1 MISMKPN
8 NIKLAQSTA
17 TDTLQAVTEF
27 HAAVAQPD
35 MALVLFFC
43 SSKYDLKVLTTEMN
57 RQFEGV
63 QVVGCTTAGEIGPA
77 GYLEHS
83 LTGTSFAA
91 GAFTAVS
98 GVLEGLGS
106 FELNSGQALVQGLL
120 QQLEAQAP
128 QAASD
133 NSFALMLI
141 DGMSVKEEVVAH
153 ALQSALGNIML
164 FGGSAGDDQKFSKSY
179 VFSEGSFHDDSAVLV
194 LLSTSLPFTMFKTQ
208 HFITTDERQVV
219 TEADTSK
226 RIVKEIN
233 GLPATAEYARIVGV
247 DVDELNPT
255 CFAAS
260 PIVVLIDGTEYVRS
274 IQQASADGSLTF
286 FCAIE
291 EGMVFRVAHGEG
303 LVDNLQ
309 QTFDEIKEQIG
320 VPQLVI
326 SCDCVLRNLEA
337 TQKGVKGRVGEILK
351 NNNSIG
357 FSSYGEQYHGIHVNQ
372 TLTGLAIGTEPKQES
387 HND

>member
-1 MISMKPN
+1 MKPN
-8 NIKLAQSTA
+8 SIKLAQSTA
-17 TDTLQAVTEF
+17 TDALQAVTEF

-43 SSKYDLKVLTTEMN
+43 SSKYDLEVLTTEMN
-57 RQFEGV
+57 RQFKGV

-98 GVLEGLGS
+98 GVLNGLKS
-106 FELNSGQALVQGLL
+106 FQLNSGQGFVQDLL
-120 QQLEAQAP
+120 QQLESKAP

-133 NSFALMLI
+133 NSFAFMLI
-141 DGMSVKEEVVAH
+141 DGMSVKEEVVAY

-179 VFSEGSFHDDSAVLV
+179 VFSEGRFHDDSAVLV
-194 LLSTSLPFTMFKTQ
+194 MLSTSLPFTMFKTQ
-208 HFITTDERQVV
+208 HFITTEERLVV

-233 GLPATAEYARIVGV
+233 GFPAAAEYARIIGV
-247 DVDELNPT
+247 KPDELNPM

-260 PIVVLIDGTEYVRS
+260 PIVVLIDGAEYVRS
-274 IQQASADGSLTF
+274 IQQANADGSLTF

-291 EGMVFRVAHGEG
+291 EGVVFRVAHGDA
-303 LVDNLQ
+303 LVGNLQ
-309 QTFDEIKEQIG
+309 QTFDEIRDQIG
-320 VPQLVI
+320 APQLVI
-326 SCDCVLRNLEA
+326 SCDCILRNLEA
-337 TQKGVKGRVGEILK
+337 TQKGIKGHVGEILK

-357 FSSYGEQYHGIHVNQ
+357 FSSYGEQFHGIHVNQ
-372 TLTGLAIGTEPKQES
+372 TFTGLAIGKEPKQEPQ
-387 HND
+387 HG